1 MATVGLW
8 TEPQL
13 FDEEPAAG
21 LGHFDFTPHHPLL
34 FLPRPS
40 APATFTARVTSGS
53 VPSRGTS
60 RTKADD
66 TLGTAHQRSA
76 NDPVALAERV
86 ARDLKLLWPHLTGP
100 RRS

>member
-34 FLPRPS
+34 FLPRPP

-53 VPSRGTS
+53 FPSRGTS

-66 TLGTAHQRSA
+66 TLGTAHQWSA